1 MKFSTTLVATFASL
15 SMAAPAHK
23 RQADD
28 TTSTD
33 AVISDVLPGI
43 TGEEP
48 IEDTTTSS
56 ASADALAA
64 ADPYD
69 IYRVPAVTPTFP
81 MEQNDFTG
89 TQGVQSISED
99 NGDDDDLVDAAISS
113 LTGVSPPLTTG
124 TATTTTR
131 LDADA
136 DADNNDKVLSV
147 DDAFV
152 SDAQAQ
158 AMIDAAIRYAQQ
170 LPNSVVVP
178 MPLSTGTPQIF
189 VDPYLGNTTT
199 LFSNS
204 STSAVDP
211 AATTTSDGTDLVA
224 SLQALNDA
232 LASYQDLM
240 NATAT
245 AADNVTTG
253 GADASK
259 RKIKMLG
266 DDMLSG
272 IQQMAKRAEMAAAE
286 QVQNKTMKS
295 VLRQRGMMANSTMFA
310 NKTEAI
316 TSKTVMDKMGRNG
329 VLERYV
335 KMVAGEN

>member
-15 SMAAPAHK
+15 SVAAPAHK

-33 AVISDVLPGI
+33 AMISDVLPGI

-56 ASADALAA
+56 SSADALAT

-69 IYRVPAVTPTFP
+69 IYHVPAVTPTFP
-81 MEQNDFTG
+81 LEQNDFTG
-89 TQGVQSISED
+89 IQGVQSISED
-99 NGDDDDLVDAAISS
+99 DMDDDDLVDAAISS
-113 LTGVSPPLTTG
+113 LTDVSPPLTTG
-124 TATTTTR
+124 TATTTTTR

-136 DADNNDKVLSV
+136 DANNDRALSV

-170 LPNSVVVP
+170 LPNSIVP

-199 LFSNS
+199 LFRNS
-204 STSAVDP
+204 TTSAVDP
-211 AATTTSDGTDLVA
+211 TATTTTDGTDLVA

-245 AADNVTTG
+245 AADNVMTG
-253 GADASK
+253 

-272 IQQMAKRAEMAAAE
+272 IQQMAKRAEMAATE
-286 QVQNKTMKS
+286 QVQNKTMMMS

>member
-1 MKFSTTLVATFASL
+1 MKFSTTLVATFATL
-15 SMAAPAHK
+15 SVAAPAHK
-23 RQADD
+23 LQADS

-33 AVISDVLPGI
+33 AIISDVLPGI

-56 ASADALAA
+56 SSADALAT

-89 TQGVQSISED
+89 IQALQSMSED
-99 NGDDDDLVDAAISS
+99 NDDDNDLVDAAISS

-131 LDADA
+131 LNADA

-170 LPNSVVVP
+170 FPNSVVVP

-211 AATTTSDGTDLVA
+211 AATTTTDGTDLVA

-272 IQQMAKRAEMAAAE
+272 IQKMAKRAEMAAAE
-286 QVQNKTMKS
+286 QVQNTTMKS

-335 KMVAGEN
+335 KMVAGEH

>member
-15 SMAAPAHK
+15 SVAAPAHK

-28 TTSTD
+28 TASTD
-33 AVISDVLPGI
+33 AIISDVLPGI

-56 ASADALAA
+56 SSADALAA

-69 IYRVPAVTPTFP
+69 IYRVSAVTPTFP

-89 TQGVQSISED
+89 IQGVQSISED
-99 NGDDDDLVDAAISS
+99 NDDDDDLVDAAISS

-136 DADNNDKVLSV
+136 DANNNRALSV

-204 STSAVDP
+204 TTSAVDP
-211 AATTTSDGTDLVA
+211 TATTATDGTDLVA

-245 AADNVTTG
+245 AADNVMTG
-253 GADASK
+253 

>member
-15 SMAAPAHK
+15 SVAAPAHK

-28 TTSTD
+28 TASTD
-33 AVISDVLPGI
+33 AIISDVLPGI

-56 ASADALAA
+56 SSADALAA

-89 TQGVQSISED
+89 IQGVQSISED
-99 NGDDDDLVDAAISS
+99 NDDDDDLVDAAISS
-113 LTGVSPPLTTG
+113 LTGVGPPLTTG

-136 DADNNDKVLSV
+136 DANNNRALSV

-204 STSAVDP
+204 TTSVVDP
-211 AATTTSDGTDLVA
+211 TATTTTDGTDLVA

-245 AADNVTTG
+245 AADNVMTG
-253 GADASK
+253 

>member
-33 AVISDVLPGI
+33 AVISD
-43 TGEEP
+43 P

-56 ASADALAA
+56 SSADALAT

-89 TQGVQSISED
+89 IQGVQSISED
-99 NGDDDDLVDAAISS
+99 NDDDDDLVDAAISS
-113 LTGVSPPLTTG
+113 LTGVTPPLTTG
-124 TATTTTR
+124 TATTTR

-136 DADNNDKVLSV
+136 DANNDRALSV

-170 LPNSVVVP
+170 LPNSVVP

-204 STSAVDP
+204 STSAVNP
-211 AATTTSDGTDLVA
+211 AATTTTDGTDLVA